1 MAGTLSAAPERVK
14 YGESLRDIEP
24 ELLSTRPIITIGNV
38 AAEEI
43 PMLAFELVG
52 LALVALFL
60 GALVTGK
67 RNVIGR

>member
-1 MAGTLSAAPERVK
+1 
-14 YGESLRDIEP
+14 
-24 ELLSTRPIITIGNV
+24 
-38 AAEEI
+38 
-43 PMLAFELVG
+43 MLAFELVG